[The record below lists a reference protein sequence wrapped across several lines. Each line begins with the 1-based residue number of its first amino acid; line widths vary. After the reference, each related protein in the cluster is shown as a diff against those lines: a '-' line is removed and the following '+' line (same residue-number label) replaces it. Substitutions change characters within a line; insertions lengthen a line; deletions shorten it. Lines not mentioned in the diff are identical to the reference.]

1 MRFNEI
7 KKNKDPRLIK
17 PRDPNFQA
25 MVDLKKSGA
34 GGSHGDKTKVI
45 PRKQK
50 HQKHPERTDEILPV
64 LAMGAMYGYRAYQV
78 YRLARAVRMGSQIA
92 RGVSAIDKAAKGAK
106 ALRTGEK
113 ILRHGKKLKIPA
125 SLAKPVSDGGKIVKD
140 AGRLLGKGAKGVG
153 KVAARN
159 PGKTAAI
166 GGMAWIIDKFPDIPE
181 EFWEFVK
188 KYGIPAAAVLA
199 ILYGGTKLYD
209 YFQELGDEAKK
220 DNDDVMNRTEP
231 QPQEDIDE
239 SPIKQDKDNPI
250 AKPYADMPEWKA
262 LHDMDDEIIQAY
274 IKHKTNVSEADDNAP
289 ARLLGVAEAHL
300 GYGLEM
306 AQYVLSG
313 DKFKA
318 ESMARTIVDG
328 WPDAIDKIH
337 NVYKRKSNGESIK
350 EFIDD
355 RVGTVIRT
363 TQGKRAKIVQADP
376 KNGIYKVKFQNGPE
390 VYMSRD
396 ELDLEVPT
404 DALGKTTKPRDW
416 KHPWDIGE
424 AKEKMCPEACCGVP
438 VSECH
443 CPPDCPHCDCNAVV
457 KEDLDSKSHKAYSS
471 MWHKSNPIG
480 RNWLDP
486 DDYDADAE
494 GTHMITDTPTEMHI
508 YKVPAKNYDE
518 AFDKWL
524 DGKNSDRVQDHEFY
538 DSTKDYSS
546 EHQYWGRIDPSND
559 EMNWP
564 DHPSNRDPED
574 DDWTDDDEKEFGTAA
589 RDLTNVPG
597 REYDDDDEE
606 EAKTLS
612 KDKKEAFMSEEKF
625 GVTDLEDY
633 REKMKTLYSLERY
646 MKSDPELADEVR
658 RRYRELA
665 TWKVNYDKENAEN
678 YESQI
683 YDGMK
688 DIGETATAGSTSAGA
703 IATVA
708 NPVLAYHNPKKK
720 GKFGAP
726 KAPQKKKADGTTV
739 NALDMGNNLMG
750 GTPVK
755 R

>member
-1 MRFNEI
+1 MLDNETI
-7 KKNKDPRLIK
+7 
-17 PRDPNFQA
+17 
-25 MVDLKKSGA
+25 
-34 GGSHGDKTKVI
+34 
-45 PRKQK
+45 
-50 HQKHPERTDEILPV
+50 
-64 LAMGAMYGYRAYQV
+64 
-78 YRLARAVRMGSQIA
+78 
-92 RGVSAIDKAAKGAK
+92 K
-106 ALRTGEK
+106 ALAQVAVK
-113 ILRHGKKLKIPA
+113 WALPA
-125 SLAKPVSDGGKIVKD
+125 
-140 AGRLLGKGAKGVG
+140 
-153 KVAARN
+153 
-159 PGKTAAI
+159 TA
-166 GGMAWIIDKFPDIPE
+166 II
-181 EFWEFVK
+181 
-188 KYGIPAAAVLA
+188 A
-199 ILYGGTKLYD
+199 ILYGGKKLYD
-209 YFQELGDEAKK
+209 YIQDE
-220 DNDDVMNRTEP
+220 DDPEA
-231 QPQEDIDE
+231 QPQEDIQDE
-239 SPIKQDKDNPI
+239 S
-250 AKPYADMPEWKA
+250 
-262 LHDMDDEIIQAY
+262 DE
-274 IKHKTNVSEADDNAP
+274 NAP
-289 ARLLGVAEAHL
+289 ARLLGVAQAHL

-306 AQYVLSG
+306 AQHVLDG

-318 ESMARTIVDG
+318 ESMARVIVDG

-337 NVYKRKSNGESIK
+337 NVYKTRSNGESIK

-355 RVGTVIRT
+355 RVGTVVRT
-363 TQGKRAKIVQADP
+363 IKGRRVKIIQADP
-376 KNGIYKVKFQNGPE
+376 KAGVYKVEFQNGDTK
-390 VYMSRD
+390 YMNRD
-396 ELDLEVPT
+396 ELDLEHPT
-404 DALGKTTKPRDW
+404 DALGKATKRRDW

-443 CPPDCPHCDCNAVV
+443 CPPDCPHCDCNAIKEDKEKPTDKEIKQAKGIAFDKRYKDGNYTGASNTIEKLKKGLSKHPDVANAL
-457 KEDLDSKSHKAYSS
+457 KRANEDLDSKSHKAYSS

-688 DIGETATAGSTSAGA
+688 EIGETATAGSTSAGA

-708 NPVLAYHNPKKK
+708 NPVIAKHKPAKK

-726 KAPQKKKADGTTV
+726 KAPQKKKADGTAV
-739 NALDMGNNLMG
+739 NALDMSNNLMG
-750 GTPVK
+750 GGAVK

>member
-1 MRFNEI
+1 
-7 KKNKDPRLIK
+7 
-17 PRDPNFQA
+17 
-25 MVDLKKSGA
+25 
-34 GGSHGDKTKVI
+34 
-45 PRKQK
+45 
-50 HQKHPERTDEILPV
+50 
-64 LAMGAMYGYRAYQV
+64 
-78 YRLARAVRMGSQIA
+78 
-92 RGVSAIDKAAKGAK
+92 
-106 ALRTGEK
+106 
-113 ILRHGKKLKIPA
+113 
-125 SLAKPVSDGGKIVKD
+125 
-140 AGRLLGKGAKGVG
+140 
-153 KVAARN
+153 
-159 PGKTAAI
+159 
-166 GGMAWIIDKFPDIPE
+166 
-181 EFWEFVK
+181 
-188 KYGIPAAAVLA
+188 
-199 ILYGGTKLYD
+199 
-209 YFQELGDEAKK
+209 
-220 DNDDVMNRTEP
+220 
-231 QPQEDIDE
+231 
-239 SPIKQDKDNPI
+239 
-250 AKPYADMPEWKA
+250 
-262 LHDMDDEIIQAY
+262 
-274 IKHKTNVSEADDNAP
+274 
-289 ARLLGVAEAHL
+289 
-300 GYGLEM
+300 
-306 AQYVLSG
+306 
-313 DKFKA
+313 
-318 ESMARTIVDG
+318 
-328 WPDAIDKIH
+328 
-337 NVYKRKSNGESIK
+337 
-350 EFIDD
+350 
-355 RVGTVIRT
+355 
-363 TQGKRAKIVQADP
+363 
-376 KNGIYKVKFQNGPE
+376 
-390 VYMSRD
+390 
-396 ELDLEVPT
+396 
-404 DALGKTTKPRDW
+404 
-416 KHPWDIGE
+416 
-424 AKEKMCPEACCGVP
+424 
-438 VSECH
+438 
-443 CPPDCPHCDCNAVV
+443 
-457 KEDLDSKSHKAYSS
+457 

-688 DIGETATAGSTSAGA
+688 EIGETATAGSTSAGN

-708 NPVLAYHNPKKK
+708 NPVIAKHKPAKK

-726 KAPQKKKADGTTV
+726 KAPQKKKADGTAV
-739 NALDMGNNLMG
+739 NALDMSNNLMG
-750 GTPVK
+750 GGAVK